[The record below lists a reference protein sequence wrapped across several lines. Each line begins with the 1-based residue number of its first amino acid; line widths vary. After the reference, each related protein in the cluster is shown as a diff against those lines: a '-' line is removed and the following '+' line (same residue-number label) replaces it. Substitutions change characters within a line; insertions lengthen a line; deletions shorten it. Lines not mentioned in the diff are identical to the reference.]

1 MDVADIK
8 YPVRFHFFDIA
19 PKYITFWSKGAK
31 GVYDTGTESDLKIS
45 YFVSMHN
52 KVNPTNN
59 PGSRYYCECSED
71 NVIEQDNDCL
81 TVNLYGG
88 GKIKINKYTENQRI
102 NICSTGEVEHMPI
115 GATLHAIQRKD
126 GEWQELRFKP
136 DRVEV
141 HEDNICLLSGY
152 SGFSKKALNYSAEI
166 NIKRG
171 TKIKYSTNC

>member
-8 YPVRFHFFDIA
+8 YPARFYFFDIA

-31 GVYDTGTESDLKIS
+31 GVYDTSTESDLKIS

-52 KVNPTNN
+52 KVNPINN
-59 PGSRYYCECSED
+59 PGSRYYCECSKD

-81 TVNLYGG
+81 TVNLAGG
-88 GKIKINKYTENQRI
+88 GKIKINKYTENPRI

-115 GATLHAIQRKD
+115 GATLIKIKNGDVWDEMRLKVRRIEIHDDI
-126 GEWQELRFKP
+126 
-136 DRVEV
+136 
-141 HEDNICLLSGY
+141 ITLLSGY
-152 SGFSKKALNYSAEI
+152 AGGCINGGNTYAAEI

-171 TKIKYSTNC
+171 TTVTWQE